1 MDRLQNLRTDRA
13 IAIIL
18 AVALV
23 IISAMTLTAR
33 SKLEEEVQ
41 AVFFLE
47 EDLVKP
53 SRDLKIVSDLYAV
66 AVIDTVNRGS
76 ADIFTAEE
84 VIAGLVQAEVEGPAQ
99 IAELLI
105 HMRLAHPDEEA
116 LWSQLESDAQVG
128 DAAILVAIE
137 DLETN
142 GIEAISRHDG
152 ELYDSIDPLTTSIDN
167 ILVWIDERADEVAH
181 DAEAGGRSAERQ
193 LMWGL
198 FASFLV
204 LGGGG
209 FFLVRSV
216 KHGAAAKAAADAEAQ
231 RLSQMVSSS
240 DLGMMFADNDL
251 LVDYMNPAFASTLRP
266 VENALPSRI
275 DELMGNSIDRMDTEG
290 TALRALCSGP
300 MPAHTQLHIA
310 GRHFD
315 VTITDVT
322 DANNDRDGYLI
333 SIDDVTDQV
342 NTAENE
348 KVSFTRNNELMAV
361 VRTKAAELTSSSEML
376 TRISVELA
384 SGADETANQASSV
397 SAASEEASAI
407 AHSVAAAVEQLQESV
422 QEIARGAS
430 AATQTAGE
438 AVTVANQTRLTIE
451 QLGESSAEIGKVV
464 ELISSIAED
473 TNVLA
478 LNATIEAARAGEA
491 GKGFAVVANEVKDLA
506 GETAKATEDIKS
518 RVERIQTDTQAAVE
532 AIMKVAQVVEQ
543 ISSTQQTIAASVEEQ
558 TATTNEIAAAVSD
571 VAKTSAEITENISG
585 VAGAS
590 TQTSASAAETQVAA
604 SGLSSLAAS
613 LSDLSS
619 EENQRQLAN
628 V

>member
-1 MDRLQNLRTDRA
+1 MDRLQNIQTDKA
-13 IAIIL
+13 IAGIL
-18 AVALV
+18 AVALL
-23 IISAMTLTAR
+23 IITVMTMTAR
-33 SKLEEEVQ
+33 AKLATEVE

-47 EDLVKP
+47 DELVAP
-53 SRDLKIVSDLYAV
+53 ARDFKIVSDLYAV

-76 ADIFTAEE
+76 ADIFTVEE
-84 VIAGLVQAEVEGPAQ
+84 VIEGLRAAEVDGPLQ
-99 IAELLI
+99 IAA
-105 HMRLAHPDEEA
+105 LAEQMSEVHPQEAA
-116 LWSQLESDAQVG
+116 LWAQLETDAG
-128 DAAILVAIE
+128 IATEAISAAIA

-142 GIEAISRHDG
+142 GFPAIERADG
-152 ELYDSIDPLTTSIDN
+152 ELYDTIDPLTTTIDN
-167 ILVWIDERADEVAH
+167 ALVFIDERAAEVSSK
-181 DAEAGGRSAERQ
+181 AEVDGQAGQ
-193 LMWGL
+193 NLLLLGL
-198 FASFLV
+198 IASFFV

-209 FFLVRSV
+209 FFLTRSV
-216 KHGAAAKAAADAEAQ
+216 KLGAEAKAAADAESQ
-231 RLSQMVSSS
+231 RLSQMVESS

-251 LVDYMNPAFASTLRP
+251 NIDYMNPALAATLRP
-266 VENALPSRI
+266 IEPMLPSRI
-275 DELMGNSIDRMDTEG
+275 EELVGSSIDRLDTEG
-290 TALRALCSGP
+290 AGLRTLCSGP
-300 MPAHTQLHIA
+300 MPVKTNVQIGDH
-310 GRHFD
+310 HFE
-315 VTITDVT
+315 VNITDVT
-322 DANNDRDGYLI
+322 DAAGDRDGYLI
-333 SIDDVTDQV
+333 SWDDTTDLVTKAANEQLSFAR
-342 NTAENE
+342 NAELL
-348 KVSFTRNNELMAV
+348 SV
-361 VRTKAAELTSSSEML
+361 VRSKAAELSSSSEML

-438 AVTVANQTRLTIE
+438 AVSVANQTRLTIE

-506 GETAKATEDIKS
+506 GETAKATEDIKG
-518 RVERIQTDTQAAVE
+518 RVERIQTDTQAAVD

-590 TQTSASAAETQVAA
+590 TETSASAAETQVAA
-604 SGLSSLAAS
+604 SGLSSLASS
-613 LSDLSS
+613 LADLSS
-619 EENQRQLAN
+619 EENQRQMAT

>member
-18 AVALV
+18 AVALA
-23 IISAMTLTAR
+23 IISVMTYTAR
-33 SKLEEEVQ
+33 AKLQEEVD

-47 EDLVKP
+47 ENLVAP
-53 SRDLKIVSDLYAV
+53 ARDFKIVSDLYAV

-76 ADIFTAEE
+76 ADIFTVDE
-84 VIAGLVQAEVEGPAQ
+84 VIAGLEAAAVDGPAQ
-99 IAELLI
+99 ITALVDLMSE
-105 HMRLAHPDEEA
+105 AHPEEA
-116 LWSQLESDAQVG
+116 ALWNQLQSDA
-128 DAAILVAIE
+128 
-137 DLETN
+137 
-142 GIEAISRHDG
+142 GIATTDINEAIADLRENGAEAIDRHNG
-152 ELYDSIDPLTTSIDN
+152 ELYDTIDPLTTTIDN
-167 ILVWIDERADEVAH
+167 ALVFIDERATEIAVE
-181 DAEAGGRSAERQ
+181 AEHGGQAGRQ
-193 LMWGL
+193 QLLMGL
-198 FASFLV
+198 IASFVV

-209 FFLVRSV
+209 FFLISSV
-216 KHGAAAKAAADAEAQ
+216 KKGAEAKAKADAEAQ
-231 RLSQMVSSS
+231 RLSQMVESS
-240 DLGMMFADNDL
+240 DLGMMFADNE
-251 LVDYMNPAFASTLRP
+251 LVISYVNPALTSTLRP
-266 VENALPSRI
+266 IENVLSSRVEEI
-275 DELMGNSIDRMDTEG
+275 TGHSIDRLDPEG
-290 TALRALCSGP
+290 STLRTLCSGP
-300 MPAHTQLHIA
+300 MPASTKMKIA
-310 GRHFD
+310 GHHFE
-315 VTITDVT
+315 VIVTDVT

-333 SIDDVTDQV
+333 SWDDITEQV
-342 NTAENE
+342 VNAENE
-348 KVSFTRNNELMAV
+348 KISFARNAELISV
-361 VRTKAAELTSSSEML
+361 VRSKAAELSSSSEML

-384 SGADETANQASSV
+384 NGADETANQASSV

-438 AVTVANQTRLTIE
+438 AVSVANQTRLTIE

-506 GETAKATEDIKS
+506 GETAKATEDIKG
-518 RVERIQTDTQAAVE
+518 RVERIQTDTQAAVD
-532 AIMKVAQVVEQ
+532 AIMKVAEVVEQ

-590 TQTSASAAETQVAA
+590 TETSASAAETQVAA
-604 SGLSSLAAS
+604 SGLSSLASS
-613 LSDLSS
+613 LADLSS
-619 EENQRQLAN
+619 EENQRELAS